1 MFRKPLPTTGA
12 HKLGGSDEKKLRKQI
27 VAAFPCA
34 TEEDAMEL
42 VPKKSELSLQKL
54 AAPSR
59 TQIYVGDG
67 QPVFYDA
74 SGKGDLFP
82 TVFALWRAPGIL
94 GEPVSVLG
102 APVTK
107 FIVQGADLMLPGVG
121 RVPPIDFGR
130 GRLFAVVVRVTRLR
144 SPSARRRCP
153 APRCG
158 TRGAREAKD
167 AFSEYSPATATR
179 SGTTPRRTR
188 PARRSY
194 RTRGSWRRVSCLS
207 GETQARATRTTTR
220 ATTRAATKA
229 ATRKRR
235 MAKSR
240 ATTPP

>member
-12 HKLGGSDEKKLRKQI
+12 HKLGGSDEKKLCKQI

-102 APVTK
+102 APALQAALLVP
-107 FIVQGADLMLPGVG
+107 LMFSTARALGLSTPASLVVACGVLLDGCFLVESRLVLTDATLLLCLVLQIWGCAAAAAALPYAGG
-121 RVPPIDFGR
+121 LCG
-130 GRLFAVVVRVTRLR
+130 
-144 SPSARRRCP
+144 ARRR
-153 APRCG
+153 
-158 TRGAREAKD
+158 T
-167 AFSEYSPATATR
+167 FSWTATLK
-179 SGTTPRRTR
+179 
-188 PARRSY
+188 
-194 RTRGSWRRVSCLS
+194 VL
-207 GETQARATRTTTR
+207 
-220 ATTRAATKA
+220 
-229 ATRKRR
+229 
-235 MAKSR
+235 
-240 ATTPP
+240 